1 MSLRIRITLAS
12 INVTS
17 LEKDMNR
24 KYMSNFKRTKKIIR
38 NIKKMGRK
46 EGRLLIV

>member
-24 KYMSNFKRTKKIIR
+24 KIHVKFQKNKKIIR

-46 EGRLLIV
+46 EGRLFNE

>member
-24 KYMSNFKRTKKIIR
+24 KIHVKFQKNKK
-38 NIKKMGRK
+38 NYQKYQEDG
-46 EGRLLIV
+46 